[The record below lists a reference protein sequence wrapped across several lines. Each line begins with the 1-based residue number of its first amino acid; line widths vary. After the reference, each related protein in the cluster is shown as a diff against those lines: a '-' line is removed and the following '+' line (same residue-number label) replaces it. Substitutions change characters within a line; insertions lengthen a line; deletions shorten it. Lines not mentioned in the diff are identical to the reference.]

1 MPGGAGVAQA
11 NIAQQLFD
19 SSKTCHLVSLKLGKK
34 KKKNLESPSVPPQ
47 LLDVG
52 AGFRGKPRDIGSSLL
67 QRHLQRAPGLGEW
80 PLPGTQSREPASPP
94 QLVRGIQGWWE
105 SGQIRDSKERYPQSG
120 ALDLWCHG

>member
-19 SSKTCHLVSLKLGKK
+19 SSKTCHGLLKAGEKK
-34 KKKNLESPSVPPQ
+34 KTKNLESPSVPPQ

-67 QRHLQRAPGLGEW
+67 QRHLLTRP
-80 PLPGTQSREPASPP
+80 PP
-94 QLVRGIQGWWE
+94 QPLQLAE
-105 SGQIRDSKERYPQSG
+105 SSWFGGVAFAWDTE
-120 ALDLWCHG
+120 